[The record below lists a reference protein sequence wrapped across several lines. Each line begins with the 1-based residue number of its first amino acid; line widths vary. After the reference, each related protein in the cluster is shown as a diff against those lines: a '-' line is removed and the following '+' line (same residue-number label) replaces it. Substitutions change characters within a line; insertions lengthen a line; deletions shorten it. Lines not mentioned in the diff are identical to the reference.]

1 MIVLVIIMLF
11 MAVLTYLI
19 IVGGNMNKTQ
29 KEIEDE
35 EKAQIEYI
43 ETHKNGWVKI
53 GRNKRSKNS
62 L

>member
-29 KEIEDE
+29 KEIEDK
-35 EKAQIEYI
+35 EKAQIEYL
-43 ETHKNGWVKI
+43 ETHKNGGIKI